1 MSCEANLPRRAC
13 RRRRRTV
20 GPRGARRSRH
30 DRWAG
35 GDSWLFRERC
45 RIGPRFCLY
54 PGRGQSWPAGPAG
67 RLSATAAAG
76 PIASIGGGPG
86 PEAGPWTRDSEG
98 PSPTRRSS
106 EPEPGC
112 GLCVQVQRLSDP
124 DSARSPGRTGTG
136 SWLTRSASDCRSS
149 GHAGGPIQQQTP
161 PLGPAAA
168 EDSGASN
175 FIEP

>member
-20 GPRGARRSRH
+20 GPRRPGARGARRSRH

-67 RLSATAAAG
+67 RLSATA
-76 PIASIGGGPG
+76 
-86 PEAGPWTRDSEG
+86 DSLYRG
-98 PSPTRRSS
+98 RPR
-106 EPEPGC
+106 
-112 GLCVQVQRLSDP
+112 
-124 DSARSPGRTGTG
+124 ARSRALDSRLGR
-136 SWLTRSASDCRSS
+136 S
-149 GHAGGPIQQQTP
+149 
-161 PLGPAAA
+161 
-168 EDSGASN
+168 ESN
-175 FIEP
+175 SEKL